1 LQKQKDKEVKSAS
14 HNSTMHLEIIIPER
28 KIFEGE
34 VNIVTFPGSDGSFQ
48 VMNHHAPLI
57 SLLKDGVVEYK
68 SKDLKEQIRIT
79 GGVVEVLKNKV
90 ILLADGIVK

>member
-1 LQKQKDKEVKSAS
+1 
-14 HNSTMHLEIIIPER
+14 MHLEIITPDK

-34 VNIVTFPGSDGSFQ
+34 VSIVTFPGSDGSFQ
-48 VMNHHAPLI
+48 VLNHHAPLV

-68 SKDLKEQIRIT
+68 SSEKGSTQVAIT

-90 ILLADGIVK
+90 IVLADGLKA